1 MDSSRIYELGGTH
14 FRLANYV
21 PELASQIEALF
32 PLAQSDPTGGDVITL
47 DLADFRDVRSMI
59 DHLLR
64 LMPER
69 IWIAAATLI
78 SPANKILMLCG
89 RPSSGKT
96 SLTAI
101 LAFKYRWRIIAEDV
115 TLIDYAQNELVS
127 LQSPLSM
134 KPGACA
140 RWCRLAGVEEPP
152 MLFNEWIPTAEHAAR
167 GRYPAHFDAAV
178 MLSRFEA
185 EERTLELQQLPR
197 ESFVSSLLQLSNII
211 HKPQSAHL
219 ISEYLADASCATL
232 HGGNLSE
239 RLTAVIEL
247 CG

>member
-1 MDSSRIYELGGTH
+1 
-14 FRLANYV
+14 
-21 PELASQIEALF
+21 
-32 PLAQSDPTGGDVITL
+32 
-47 DLADFRDVRSMI
+47 
-59 DHLLR
+59 
-64 LMPER
+64 
-69 IWIAAATLI
+69 
-78 SPANKILMLCG
+78 
-89 RPSSGKT
+89 
-96 SLTAI
+96 
-101 LAFKYRWRIIAEDV
+101 
-115 TLIDYAQNELVS
+115 
-127 LQSPLSM
+127 
-134 KPGACA
+134 
-140 RWCRLAGVEEPP
+140 